1 MADKV
6 SPEGKPVQQ
15 VALKHT
21 ADPSY
26 MHRPPRIVPNYGK
39 KHRGTLPK
47 SNISRVLL
55 YDNVTQQQMLDV
67 KISHL
72 RAEQRKTG
80 RLMDMHRKSFIV
92 RRLQKQRHVADT
104 VLHVQDALG
113 HKDAPGH
120 KEDTGNNSH
129 NINGRLGVATYAFGY
144 ASIGA
149 VAKANSVDATGDPS
163 LTEDHEVTTD
173 RRSSEDAGHTEE
185 IISVSDSHGDS
196 QQTLPNVHHD
206 RNGAVTSDGF
216 VHNAPDDTAGKHAS
230 SFRPTQTAMM
240 YRDLR
245 LPDIHGTSGGS
256 PAQIDKVILRVDSDR
271 HGLTRMLHTFHEPSW
286 RTGKKKNKRPA
297 LGHVTV
303 TSSTKAA
310 EDDRYRQLER
320 LLVRDIPRS
329 EGYLELSPSFHSP
342 RQSGSF
348 TRPTTR
354 SIRSHT
360 PSASASPVPLSVTL
374 STL

>member
-129 NINGRLGVATYAFGY
+129 NINGRLGVATYAFG
-144 ASIGA
+144 
-149 VAKANSVDATGDPS
+149 
-163 LTEDHEVTTD
+163 
-173 RRSSEDAGHTEE
+173 
-185 IISVSDSHGDS
+185 
-196 QQTLPNVHHD
+196 
-206 RNGAVTSDGF
+206 
-216 VHNAPDDTAGKHAS
+216 
-230 SFRPTQTAMM
+230 PTQTAMM

-310 EDDRYRQLER
+310 EDDR
-320 LLVRDIPRS
+320 
-329 EGYLELSPSFHSP
+329 
-342 RQSGSF
+342 
-348 TRPTTR
+348 
-354 SIRSHT
+354 
-360 PSASASPVPLSVTL
+360 
-374 STL
+374 